1 MKKFL
6 TIMLVLQF
14 VAHTLSS
21 QTWTGGTSTA
31 WNNSGNWNPAT
42 VPTAASNVTIPAS
55 VASSR
60 WPVLSSDITV
70 NTLNT
75 NPGCQLN
82 VNGFKINIVT
92 TNTYNYMIGGTIN
105 NTNAAT
111 DIEINWNNGGGGY
124 VAYVRSM
131 IFNDNVVFNL
141 TGSNQFYESDD
152 GTGNIFNGNATFNIS
167 NGLPVY
173 ISQNGL
179 TQFKGNLSVVRIV
192 AGSTRL
198 FATGGSVAGNFSF
211 LNNTAGDLGIGI
223 TTYKTAI
230 GGKVDITANY
240 TTPNN
245 FQLYRLINQTAGG
258 VIAVQNSKAMDVQSD
273 TLKLVSCSITGYTGS
288 AYAYLINNSIT
299 ANVTIADDLSYQG
312 GYVSYLRGN
321 IITGTCTITNKG
333 TNQLFDADQPNSGN
347 TYNGNA
353 FFNAQGSGPI
363 YLSHGAV
370 SLHNGNLTINRTAD
384 GPTQAFAAG
393 GNVKGNLSYTN
404 LVNGSSI
411 FGNGTTPSIVTGTL
425 NIAVKN
431 TSPAGFTMY
440 RLTNKTNGGSL
451 SLEGTRAFDFRNDTL
466 LLAGFSCLKYTGSA
480 YAYLFSNSITA
491 AINVAD
497 DASYS
502 GGYNFDLRS
511 NVFTGNASFTHN
523 GTNNI
528 YETNSAGTANI
539 FNGNTSF
546 NMKGSGTL
554 FLSNDD
560 ASQFKGNLSVFRTSD
575 GSIQAFNSGG
585 TITGNFTYSFLA
597 SGNSSLGN
605 LSSRTL
611 INGTVNINVK
621 QPAPGAFVMY
631 RLINKTTG
639 GVIALDSTRAF
650 DFRNDTLL
658 LTSLSCLRY
667 YGSAYAY
674 LLNNNITAALTTA
687 DDVAYSGGYD
697 LKINNNRITG
707 NASFTHKGTNNINE
721 ADAQANIFNGNTS
734 FIMQGSGA
742 LYVSHGAASQFNGN
756 LSIIRNTN
764 GGHIQAFN
772 GGGNVTGNFSYTNL
786 VNGNTYFG
794 NTGYQTLIHG
804 TITVN
809 VKNKTPGDFVM
820 NRLINQTNGG
830 SLNLDSTKAF
840 TFQNDTLLLSSF
852 TCQRYYGSAYAYL
865 LHNHITG
872 VVSIA
877 DDGSYSGGYNLQIND
892 NRITGNASFTHKGTN
907 NIYEA
912 GNAGENNIFT
922 GNTSFLMQGSGALYV
937 SQAATSQFI
946 GDLSITRNTSAG
958 HTQVFN
964 AGGMVTGNFTFNN
977 NIGGNCYLGRDIVAT
992 NITGQVNFNVQH
1004 ISTGDMQVF
1013 NLKNQT
1019 TGGVIS
1025 ILDTRG
1031 FNFRN
1036 DTLTANTI
1044 SVTGY
1049 RGNAYAYLLNNQL
1062 TADVT
1067 IADDASYSGGYATFF
1082 RDNVIVGN
1090 SSITN
1095 KGSNIIYES
1104 DAGGLGN
1111 YYNGNVTFSKAGSG
1125 AINIGQALITE
1136 VSQNFTIAGTS
1147 GINITNLRFKGSTTS
1162 IIAKTGTI
1170 PIVVKNLFLNKTGAG
1185 NVTLNDSVQVSQ
1197 SAVFTS
1203 GIVVSAANKELIFL
1217 NAASHAGVSDDSHVS
1232 GPVSKIGNQ
1241 AFSFP
1246 IGNGQAMQK
1255 AAISAPV
1262 NNTDRF
1268 RAQYFASSPHPT
1280 YDTSNH
1286 AATLKNVSGAQYW
1299 IIERLSG
1306 SSNVTVA
1313 LDYGKPR
1320 GILITGTQADY
1331 RVARWTGA
1339 TWQNLGNGGTTGTI
1353 TEGSVITAAPV
1364 TAFSPF
1370 TIAAT
1375 SGINPMSNTAPP
1387 LQSPACANTTLV
1399 IPFQTSGVF
1408 NSGNI
1413 FTAQLS
1419 NAAGSFANPVNI
1431 GTLNLAPN
1439 GLNVANNISA
1449 FLPSS
1454 AIVTGT
1460 GYRVRITSSNP
1471 VNNGSAN
1478 ASNITINS
1486 LYVGADTTVLLN
1498 CSGNSANLTLLFN
1511 TTGLSPVW
1519 NTGNPS
1525 AAGAGFYRLSVQNGI
1540 GCRDTAFATVIFE
1553 VATWTGIIS
1562 SDWHTAGNWNINK
1575 VPVSRTHVIIPTG
1588 AANPCIISTSNAT
1601 AASVQVRNG
1610 AVFNATNGK
1619 VLVIT
1624 GTCTV
1629 LPQ

>member
-6 TIMLVLQF
+6 TIILVMQF
-14 VAHTLSS
+14 IAHTLSS

-31 WNNSGNWNPAT
+31 WNNSGNWNPAA

-92 TNTYNYMIGGTIN
+92 SNNYGYMLGGTLN

-111 DIEINWNNGGGGY
+111 DIEININSGTGGY

-131 IFNDNVVFNL
+131 TFNDNVIFNL

-152 GTGNIFNGNATFNIS
+152 GTGNIFNGNTVFNIAS
-167 NGLPVY
+167 GLPVN

-179 TQFKGNLSVVRIV
+179 TQYKGNLSVVRTS

-211 LNNTAGDLGIGI
+211 VNNTAGDLGIGI

-230 GGKVDITANY
+230 GGKVDIAANY

-245 FQLYRLINQTAGG
+245 FQLYRLINQTSGG
-258 VIAVQNSKAMDVQSD
+258 VVSVQNSKAVDVQSD
-273 TLKLVSCSITGYTGS
+273 TLKLTSCTITGYQGS
-288 AYAYLINNSIT
+288 AYAYFINNSIT
-299 ANVTIADDLSYQG
+299 ANVTISDDPSYGG

-321 IITGTCTITNKG
+321 VITGTFTINNKG

-363 YLSHGAV
+363 YLSHGDV
-370 SLHNGNLTINRTAD
+370 SLHNGNLTITRTAD

-404 LVNGSSI
+404 LVNGPSV
-411 FGNGTTPSIVTGTL
+411 FGNGTIQTIVTGTL

-431 TSPAGFTMY
+431 TSAAPFTMY

-451 SLEGTRAFDFRNDTL
+451 SLAGTRAFDIRNDTL
-466 LLAGFSCLKYTGSA
+466 LLANFSCLKYTGNT

-497 DASYS
+497 DASYG
-502 GGYNFDLRS
+502 GGYNFDMRS

-539 FNGNTSF
+539 FNGNTTF

-554 FLSNDD
+554 LLSNDD

-575 GSIQAFNSGG
+575 GSIQAFGAG
-585 TITGNFTYSFLA
+585 ATITGNFDYSFLA

-605 LSSRTL
+605 LSNRTL

-639 GVIALDSTRAF
+639 GTIALDSTRAF

-667 YGSAYAY
+667 YGTAYAY
-674 LLNNNITAALTTA
+674 LVSNNITGVVTTV
-687 DDVAYSGGYD
+687 DDVSYGGGYN
-697 LKINNNRITG
+697 LQINNNRITG

-721 ADAQANIFNGNTS
+721 ADGQANVFNGNTS
-734 FIMQGSGA
+734 FTMQGSGA

-756 LSIIRNTN
+756 LSIIRNT
-764 GGHIQAFN
+764 
-772 GGGNVTGNFSYTNL
+772 T
-786 VNGNTYFG
+786 
-794 NTGYQTLIHG
+794 
-804 TITVN
+804 
-809 VKNKTPGDFVM
+809 
-820 NRLINQTNGG
+820 
-830 SLNLDSTKAF
+830 
-840 TFQNDTLLLSSF
+840 
-852 TCQRYYGSAYAYL
+852 
-865 LHNHITG
+865 
-872 VVSIA
+872 
-877 DDGSYSGGYNLQIND
+877 
-892 NRITGNASFTHKGTN
+892 
-907 NIYEA
+907 
-912 GNAGENNIFT
+912 
-922 GNTSFLMQGSGALYV
+922 
-937 SQAATSQFI
+937 
-946 GDLSITRNTSAG
+946 AG

-964 AGGMVTGNFTFNN
+964 TGGTVTGNFTFNN
-977 NIGGNCYLGRDIVAT
+977 NIGGNCYLGRNVAAT

-1004 ISTGDMQVF
+1004 ISTGDMQVL

-1031 FNFRN
+1031 FNFTN
-1036 DTLTANTI
+1036 DTLIANTI
-1044 SVTGY
+1044 SITGY
-1049 RGNAYAYLLNNQL
+1049 RGNTYAYLFNSQL

-1067 IADDASYSGGYATFF
+1067 IADDASFSGGYATYI

-1090 SSITN
+1090 TSITN
-1095 KGSNIIYES
+1095 NGSNVVYES
-1104 DAGGLGN
+1104 DAGSLGN
-1111 YYNGNVTFSKAGSG
+1111 YYNGNVIFTKAGTG
-1125 AINIGQALITE
+1125 VINIGQSLTSE
-1136 VSQNFTIAGTS
+1136 VAKNFTIGGTS
-1147 GINITNLRFKGSTTS
+1147 GINIKNLRFKSNAAS
-1162 IIAKTGTI
+1162 IVAKTGTI
-1170 PIVVKNLFLNKTGAG
+1170 PIVVSNLYINKSAPG

-1203 GIVVSAANKELIFL
+1203 GIVVSSANKELIFL
-1217 NAASHAGVSDDSHVS
+1217 NGASYTGASDNGHVN

-1246 IGNGQAMQK
+1246 VGNGQALQA

-1262 NNTDRF
+1262 NTTDRF
-1268 RAQYFASSPHPT
+1268 WAQYFASSPHPT
-1280 YDTSNH
+1280 YDTSIH
-1286 AATLKNVSGAQYW
+1286 AATLNNVSGAQYW
-1299 IIERLSG
+1299 IIERLAG
-1306 SSNVTVA
+1306 NSNVTVE

-1320 GILITGTQADY
+1320 GILITGVQANY

-1375 SGINPMSNTAPP
+1375 SGIDPMSNTAPP
-1387 LQSPACANTTLV
+1387 LQAPSCANTTLV

-1408 NSGNI
+1408 NSGNM

-1431 GTLNLAPN
+1431 ATLNLAPN

-1498 CSGNSANLTLLFN
+1498 CSGNSANLTLLYN

-1525 AAGAGFYRLSVQNGI
+1525 AAGTGVYRLSVQNNI
-1540 GCRDTAFATVIFE
+1540 GCRDTAFATVVFE
-1553 VATWTGIIS
+1553 VAIWTGTIS
-1562 SDWHTAGNWNINK
+1562 SDWHNPGNWNINK

-1601 AASVQVRNG
+1601 AASVQARNG
-1610 AVFNATNGK
+1610 AIFNATNGK